1 MLSITKRFFRKILQ
15 KIGYQL
21 NSTSLQK
28 ISELEKNSELA
39 IRNTDRIENKLNTL
53 EDDICNLENRIGD
66 CYRRIEI
73 TENNLNYYN
82 MIRNIQNQN
91 PYTNFELLN
100 CRFSNGK
107 KVLIVGFYGAYNL
120 GDELMLQTLLDKL
133 SAIKGLDITVML
145 CNNENYNYSW
155 LPAVNIIHYPR
166 TVWDYNTLANKFDC
180 LIWGGGAIIDDSNY
194 GFENISDL
202 GSIFIEL
209 SSRFIKFSKSC
220 IALGLSSNHVIQNEL
235 YINKLRN
242 IIEKSAHFSVRDFYS
257 KKTLE
262 SIGATPQKINV
273 IYDLVFANDI
283 WKKDAEKP
291 NKSKVTIGIVFVA
304 LNKQKEKLQ
313 KMLDSVFQVCSELYG
328 KNFEIH
334 CIPFY
339 NHNNNDTEFYKSIS
353 NGDNIIICDYKNDIS
368 EIFKEF
374 SSLDIVISMRY
385 HATVISAIL
394 KIPTILIC
402 MNEHPHYYNKLMSIT
417 DITDNKESLI
427 DFNAITSERFADI
440 LKFKLQNKKQ
450 TIFDRTILQNSDNRI
465 KNILNTFLGE

>member
-1 MLSITKRFFRKILQ
+1 MFSITKKFFCKIFR

-21 NSTSLQK
+21 NVTTLQK
-28 ISELEKNSELA
+28 VDELEKNSKLT
-39 IRNTDRIENKLNTL
+39 IYNTDRIENRLT
-53 EDDICNLENRIGD
+53 DLENDIHNVENNIQS
-66 CYRRIEI
+66 CYNRIEI

-82 MIRNIQNQN
+82 MIRSIQSQN
-91 PYTNFELLN
+91 PFTNFELLN
-100 CRFSNGK
+100 CNFSSGK
-107 KVLIVGFYGAYNL
+107 KILIAGFYGAYNL

-133 SAIKGLDITVML
+133 GLIKDLDITVML

-209 SSRFIKFSKSC
+209 SSRFIKFGKSC
-220 IALGLSSNHVIQNEL
+220 IALGLSSNRVIQNEL
-235 YINKLRN
+235 YINKLKN
-242 IIEKSAHFSVRDFYS
+242 IIENSTYFSVRDFYS

-283 WKKDAEKP
+283 WKNDAEKP

-313 KMLDSVFQVCSELYG
+313 RMLDSVFQVCSELYG

-394 KIPTILIC
+394 KIPTILVC
-402 MNEHPHYYNKLMSIT
+402 MNDHPHYYNKMMSIT
-417 DITDNKESLI
+417 DITNNKKSFI
-427 DFNAITSERFADI
+427 DFGTITSKNFADI
-440 LKFKLQNKKQ
+440 IKFKLQNIKQ
-450 TIFDRTILQNSDNRI
+450 TSFDRTILQSSDNRI